1 MPKPPD
7 KPKVVRLIK
16 KSQLPG
22 PADESPLVKESS
34 PGQSSGPS
42 QPGSPA
48 EPLQWKSERGPVQY
62 NRPPRPSSFAKERVS
77 SWSKKTSSKKTR
89 THAGAASSVQS
100 QARSSSQRAA
110 KPAPVV
116 LTPTQQAEI
125 LSLYR
130 DMVNKGERPPEGRRN
145 KIATLLNVPYAVVA
159 QVVKGHVTH
168 ARYRRTNFEIE
179 KLYWQHVRRGEKN
192 AGTIAQQITT
202 QLNLELGRV
211 WWWLEKL
218 HEPRKSFAQDAEL
231 GEAEKTAIL
240 AAYEAYLQQEEP
252 PEKGLHQTLAEQVGS
267 VTPRQVHNVLWSYRN
282 QIWQTLEGRE
292 APPVT
297 IPPTN
302 AEAGTLSG

>member
-16 KSQLPG
+16 KSQVPG
-22 PADESPLVKESS
+22 PADEPLPVKESG

-42 QPGSPA
+42 QLDSPG
-48 EPLQWKSERGPVQY
+48 EPRQWKSERGPIEY
-62 NRPPRPSSFAKERVS
+62 NRPHRPSSFAKGRVS
-77 SWSKKTSSKKTR
+77 SWSKKPLGKKTKA
-89 THAGAASSVQS
+89 HAGTAPSVQS
-100 QARSSSQRAA
+100 EARSSTRRAT

-116 LTPTQQAEI
+116 LTPAQQAEI
-125 LSLYR
+125 LDLYR
-130 DMVNKGERPPEGRRN
+130 EMVNKGERPPEGRRG
-145 KIATLLNVPYAVVA
+145 KIAALLNVPYAVVA
-159 QVVKGHVTH
+159 QVVKGHVAH

-192 AGTIAQQITT
+192 AATIAQQIAT
-202 QLNLELGRV
+202 QLKLELGRV

-218 HEPRKSFAQDAEL
+218 HQPRKSFAQDAEL
-231 GEAEKTAIL
+231 TEAEKTAIL
-240 AAYEAYLQQEEP
+240 TAYEAYLQQEEP
-252 PEKGLHQTLAEQVGS
+252 PEKGLHQTLAEQVGA

-292 APPVT
+292 KPPVT

-302 AEAGTLSG
+302 AEAGASSS